1 MTLYRVIAIS
11 RALGTVVNCYQCES
25 AMEAITTY
33 EDLIKRKTFMGDF
46 KVKLQRLYTVDEM
59 ESE

>member
-11 RALGTVVNCYQCES
+11 RVLGTVVNCYQGES
-25 AMEAITTY
+25 AHDATATH

-46 KVKLQRLYTVDEM
+46 KVKLQRLYAVDVM

>member
-11 RALGTVVNCYQCES
+11 RALGTVVNRYQGES
-25 AMEAITTY
+25 AMEATATY

-46 KVKLQRLYTVDEM
+46 KVKLQRLDAVDVM